1 MPFSPILHQ
10 CPFLWETGEA
20 GNGHPIQGPHHKFEE
35 ETTMKKNVFASLGLA
50 ALGIL
55 FIMSFAPTAF
65 SADEIKIGAV
75 QPVTGR
81 FAFAGV
87 HINAGLEDA
96 LKMANAEGGING
108 KKIKYIMEDG
118 TYKVDVAV
126 AAFKRIM
133 ARDKPVA
140 MYGESTALGKA
151 MAPEIKDRYKI
162 LYSSTSFSSELADK
176 AKNPFVFVPGPTYS
190 DMFGILL
197 QYIAKEKPGANVAFF
212 YSDTE
217 FGKDPVPYGRKMCK
231 KLGLNLVAEEVAKVG
246 GVDITSQ
253 VLDLKR
259 KKAEYVIFQG
269 FVLSP
274 IPAVLKQAK
283 DYGLKAKFMG
293 TFWGTHKMLLDKLGP
308 LAEGYLGV
316 MPYAFYSQT
325 EIPMIKKI
333 RAWTE
338 KNYPK
343 IKYRPTSYMQGFFT
357 GLVFVECLKRAD
369 KAGELNGPGL
379 AKALQTLKN
388 IDTGGLMCP
397 YTVIDNK
404 IPYGRVYKANVKK
417 KVFEPVSDW
426 IKTE

>member
-1 MPFSPILHQ
+1 MRRNIFVLFCLMVFCVLSMVLFAQPVSA
-10 CPFLWETGEA
+10 A
-20 GNGHPIQGPHHKFEE
+20 G
-35 ETTMKKNVFASLGLA
+35 
-50 ALGIL
+50 
-55 FIMSFAPTAF
+55 
-65 SADEIKIGAV
+65 EIKVGAV

-96 LKMANAEGGING
+96 LMMANAEGGING
-108 KKIKYIMEDG
+108 KEIKYIMEDG

-133 ARDKPVA
+133 ARDNPII

-162 LYSSTSFSSELADK
+162 LYSSTSFSSELADE
-176 AKNPFVFVPGPTYS
+176 ARNPYMFVPGPTYG

-197 QYIAKEKPGANVAFF
+197 TYIAKEKPGANVAFF

-217 FGKDPVPYGRKMCK
+217 FGKDPILSGRNMCK

-246 GVDITSQ
+246 GVDVASQ

-259 KKAEYVIFQG
+259 KKAEYIIFQG

-274 IPAVLKQAK
+274 VPAVIKQAR

-293 TFWGTHKMLLDKLGP
+293 TFWGTHKMLLDKMGP
-308 LAEGYLGV
+308 LAKGYLGV
-316 MPYAFYSQT
+316 MPYAFYWQT

-333 RAWTE
+333 RAWNE
-338 KNYPK
+338 KHHPDV
-343 IKYRPTSYMQGFFT
+343 KYRPTSYMQGFFT
-357 GLVFVECLKRAD
+357 GQVFVECLKRAD
-369 KAGELNGPGL
+369 KAGQLNGDGL
-379 AKALQTLKN
+379 VKALQSLKN
-388 IDTGGLMCP
+388 VKTGGLMCP
-397 YTVIDNK
+397 FTVINNK
-404 IPYGRVYKANVKK
+404 IPFGRVYRANISKK
-417 KVFEPVSDW
+417 IFEPISDW
-426 IKTE
+426 IRTD